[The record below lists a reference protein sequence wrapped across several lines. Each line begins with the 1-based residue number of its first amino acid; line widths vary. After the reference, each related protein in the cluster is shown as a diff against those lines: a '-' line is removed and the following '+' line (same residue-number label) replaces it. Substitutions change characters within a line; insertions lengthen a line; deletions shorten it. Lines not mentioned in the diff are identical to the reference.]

1 MTIAAIVSLPLG
13 LALAVAGVVWYTPWS
28 LPAILG
34 GLTLFCLGLLYL
46 CSGAIDKDI
55 KEYIDYA
62 RKEKDHDL
70 RR

>member
-1 MTIAAIVSLPLG
+1 MTIAAIVSILLG
-13 LALAVAGVVWYTPWS
+13 LALAVVGVVWYTPWS
-28 LPAILG
+28 LLVILG
-34 GLTLFCLGLLYL
+34 GLTLLCLGLLYF
-46 CSGAIDKDI
+46 SVVGIDQGI